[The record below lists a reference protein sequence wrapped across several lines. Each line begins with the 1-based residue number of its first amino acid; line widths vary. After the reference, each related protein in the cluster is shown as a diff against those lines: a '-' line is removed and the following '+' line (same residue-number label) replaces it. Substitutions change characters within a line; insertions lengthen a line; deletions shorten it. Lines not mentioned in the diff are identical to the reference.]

1 MYFHDSENFQ
11 KLRGKVDALGPLER
25 RLMELMWSRG
35 ELSGRDIY
43 GAFAESLAYTT
54 VMTTLDRLHQKGLL
68 RRRLEGRAYFYA
80 PTISGAEFERAV
92 ARGVLE
98 QLLERAARQSEP
110 LLSCIV
116 EAVTEHD
123 QELLDEL
130 DRLIQAK
137 RRQLQQN
144 QKQGDADAI

>member
-1 MYFHDSENFQ
+1 M
-11 KLRGKVDALGPLER
+11 GPLER
-25 RLMELMWSRG
+25 RIMEVLWSRG
-35 ELSGRDIY
+35 ELSVRDIY
-43 GAFAESLAYTT
+43 LVFEESLAYTT

-68 RRRLEGRAYFYA
+68 HRRLAGRAYVYA
-80 PTISGAEFERAV
+80 PTVSDAEFEQAV

-98 QLLERAARQSEP
+98 QLLERAARQAEP

-130 DRLIQAK
+130 ERLIQAK
-137 RRQLQQN
+137 KRQLQ
-144 QKQGDADAI
+144 KERP

>member
-1 MYFHDSENFQ
+1 M
-11 KLRGKVDALGPLER
+11 GPLER
-25 RLMELMWSRG
+25 RIMEVLWARG
-35 ELSGRDIY
+35 ELSVRDIY
-43 GAFAESLAYTT
+43 FVFEESLAYTT

-68 RRRLEGRAYFYA
+68 HRRLAGRAYFYA
-80 PTISGAEFERAV
+80 PTISGAEFEQAV
-92 ARGVLE
+92 VRGVLE
-98 QLLERAARQSEP
+98 QLLERAARQAEP

-137 RRQLQQN
+137 KRQLQQ
-144 QKQGDADAI
+144 QPGDTDAI

>member
-1 MYFHDSENFQ
+1 MRFEHSENF
-11 KLRGKVDALGPLER
+11 KKFRGKVDAMGPLER
-25 RLMELMWSRG
+25 RIVDVLWERG
-35 ELSGRDIY
+35 ELSGRELHL
-43 GAFAESLAYTT
+43 AFEGELAYTT
-54 VMTTLDRLHQKGLL
+54 VTTTLDRLHQKGLL
-68 RRRLEGRAYFYA
+68 HRRLEGRAHFYR
-80 PTISGAEFERAV
+80 PTVSKAEYEQAV

-98 QLLERAARQSEP
+98 QLLERAAWQAEP

-137 RRQLQQN
+137 KRQLQQKEP
-144 QKQGDADAI
+144 Q